1 MGGSK
6 EAEAVPEERDG
17 RAGCLSL
24 SPGRNAVKVAVW
36 AGVHRAH
43 RCIHARGI
51 TIKPQ
56 HHLLIQIPI
65 IITSNMSMVR
75 H

>member
-6 EAEAVPEERDG
+6 EAEAVHEERDG

-36 AGVHRAH
+36 PDVHRNVNKETYIEAGV
-43 RCIHARGI
+43 
-51 TIKPQ
+51 
-56 HHLLIQIPI
+56 
-65 IITSNMSMVR
+65 
-75 H
+75 